1 MSFTINIKLRFIDN
15 FQLLS
20 SSLDSLVENLCEDDF
35 KYLNQE
41 FDNNK
46 LGLVKEKGIY
56 AYEYMSDFENFKE
69 ELPRKE
75 KFYSYLTDRNI
86 TNK

>member
-20 SSLDSLVENLCEDDF
+20 SSLDSLVENLGEDDF

-75 KFYSYLTDRNI
+75 KFSVI
-86 TNK
+86 